1 MKDAFQKA
9 KNYYLTH
16 GDATYKS
23 VAKRYDLSERTLR
36 DRACREKWR
45 DQRKEYQKKY
55 EKKVVEMSQK
65 KTAEEEFDT
74 LTSYLNISKLLM
86 AKLEVAIETVGPGDI
101 VTLQKI
107 ISALRNLRYCLLLD
121 KVKEEPQTV
130 RIELSKEWLKILDE
144 SDSLSSDSPK
154 SSV

>member
-55 EKKVVEMSQK
+55 EKKVVEMSQE
-65 KTAEEEFDT
+65 KTAEEEVDT
-74 LTSYLNISKLLM
+74 LTAYLDISKLLM
-86 AKLEVAIETVGPGDI
+86 AKLEDAVETVEPGDTI
-101 VTLQKI
+101 TLRKML
-107 ISALRNLRYCLLLD
+107 SAMRDLRYCLLLD

-130 RIELSKEWLKILDE
+130 RLEVGE
-144 SDSLSSDSPK
+144 SWQKLLGDNW
-154 SSV
+154 